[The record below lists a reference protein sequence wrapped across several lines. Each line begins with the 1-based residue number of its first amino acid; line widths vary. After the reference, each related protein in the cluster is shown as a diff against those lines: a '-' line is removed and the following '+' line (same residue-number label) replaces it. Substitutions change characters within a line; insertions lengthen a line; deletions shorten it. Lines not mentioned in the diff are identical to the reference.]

1 MANLKRNV
9 IELVKEVT
17 ADGEVITEKFLTPPF
32 IPLSVVYQ
40 AMDLVEE
47 AQKGETA
54 EREMFDRMIDFV
66 VNDIYGNKFTKD
78 ELVNGLHAPD
88 AVEVINDQ
96 VLFVSQ
102 GRQSDETK
110 KFLENKRYV
119 TKISQQKNK
128 KNT

>member
-66 VNDIYGNKFTKD
+66 VNDIYGKKFTKD

-110 KFLENKRYV
+110 KFLENKR
-119 TKISQQKNK
+119 
-128 KNT
+128 